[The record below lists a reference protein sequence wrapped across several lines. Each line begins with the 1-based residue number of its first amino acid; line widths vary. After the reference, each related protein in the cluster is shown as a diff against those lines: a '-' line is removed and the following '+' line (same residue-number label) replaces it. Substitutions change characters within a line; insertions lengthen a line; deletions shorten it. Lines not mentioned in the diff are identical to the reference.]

1 MQVNNIVVL
10 TGRLVADPE
19 VRATRD
25 DTSVASFCIAVDRR
39 YAKRGEEKQ
48 TDFINC
54 VAWDKR
60 AEFVSKYFE
69 KGNAISIV
77 GSIQSRK
84 YEDKDGNK
92 RTAYEVKCDEV
103 GFVTG
108 SKNERKEDRSEPDRN
123 DEPQPSVDDGEAD
136 DEDMPF

>member
-1 MQVNNIVVL
+1 MQVNNLVVL
-10 TGRLVADPE
+10 TGRLVATPE
-19 VRATRD
+19 IKTIPSGAK
-25 DTSVASFCIAVDRR
+25 VASFCVAIDRR
-39 YAKRGEEKQ
+39 YAKQGEEKQ

-69 KGNAISIV
+69 KGNAISVV

-108 SKNERKEDRSEPDRN
+108 SKNDRKEDRSEPDRN

-136 DEDMPF
+136 DEDLPF